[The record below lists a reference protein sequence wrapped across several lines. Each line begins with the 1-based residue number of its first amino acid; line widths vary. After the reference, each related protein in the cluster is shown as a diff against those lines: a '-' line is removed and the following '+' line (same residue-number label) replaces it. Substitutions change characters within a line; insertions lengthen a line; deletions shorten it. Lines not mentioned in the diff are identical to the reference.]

1 MQAAI
6 RYPSVVALV
15 LAAVALLAGGC
26 QKNDT
31 DAAADAALAQAQ
43 ALNSAIAAANR
54 QLGAGQT
61 GPGIA
66 ALEALSAAHPE
77 RLDVVEALAF
87 AYSSTGDDA
96 KAAPLFIEVAARN
109 PQRRA
114 LSIYAAGIYA
124 DAGDHPNAIQ
134 QYRTYL
140 DYFPHDA
147 AAWKDLAQEYEAVH
161 QTRPA
166 LDAYLESV
174 QWTPTQE
181 PTAADALDIARLH
194 LRLGDAAQSEKWFH
208 EALAHEPDSPTA
220 AQARFGLLELA
231 LEQNQF
237 AAATQFLA
245 DIDTDPA
252 GRATLDHA
260 ALAAARVSVR
270 ENTRPA
276 KPAAPS
282 PVAPAPPAA
291 PPVVAASIPVAPAA
305 PTQVVAPSPTPAP
318 APAVGNSCAKLV
330 TSSTPTAPPVPTVAV
345 NPPSTSTPA
354 IQASAATN
362 EPSTPVADESTDTDN
377 ADTLAVEPP
386 PPPETPAAKAAPFL
400 ADAKKAHDDGR
411 DADAIKAYWKA
422 LALDETPADTWLAL
436 AQAYFDNKQ
445 YSEAASTSQEA
456 IRRAPENPA
465 YTVFYLQVVKAAQP
479 VSRYQSELNAAYE
492 KFPADADIAFAL
504 ADSFKDSGDT
514 HDAALVYTD
523 FIQRNPTDPRRPDA
537 EAALSDLI
545 AK

>member
-26 QKNDT
+26 QKTDT
-31 DAAADAALAQAQ
+31 DAAADAALAQTQ

-147 AAWKDLAQEYEAVH
+147 AAWKDLAQEYDAVH

-166 LDAYLESV
+166 LNAYLESV

-194 LRLGDAAQSEKWFH
+194 LRLGDEAQAEKWFH

-245 DIDTDPA
+245 DIDADPA

-260 ALAAARVSVR
+260 ALAAARASVR

-276 KPAAPS
+276 KPAAPT
-282 PVAPAPPAA
+282 PVAPATPAA
-291 PPVVAASIPVAPAA
+291 PPVVAVNTPAAPAA
-305 PTQVVAPSPTPAP
+305 PNPAVVPPPAP
-318 APAVGNSCAKLV
+318 APTPAVGNT
-330 TSSTPTAPPVPTVAV
+330 TSSPAPTAPLPPTVAA
-345 NPPSTSTPA
+345 NTPSMATPA
-354 IQASAATN
+354 IPAATATT
-362 EPSTPVADESTDTDN
+362 EPSTPVADDSADTDN

-386 PPPETPAAKAAPFL
+386 PPPETPAAKAAPLL
-400 ADAKKAHDDGR
+400 ADAKKAHDEGR

-456 IRRAPENPA
+456 IRRAPDNPA

-504 ADSFKDSGDT
+504 ADSFKDSGDR